1 MTNPQVGATVAKDPQ
16 IADRIKVAIE
26 DNRTRRQQPT
36 SLLALSNQT
45 GIAYP
50 TLRRSIEGG
59 IKGHRS
65 LTVCELG
72 AIATALQVQPSKLIE
87 EDDAQ

>member
-1 MTNPQVGATVAKDPQ
+1 MTTPPPGATVAADPQ
-16 IADRIKVAIE
+16 IALRIKGAIK
-26 DNRTRRQQPT
+26 DNKT
-36 SLLALSNQT
+36 SLLALSNET

-72 AIATALQVQPSKLIE
+72 AIASVLHIKAADLIE
-87 EDDAQ
+87 DDSQ

>member
-26 DNRTRRQQPT
+26 DNRAKRKQPT
-36 SLLALSNQT
+36 SLLALADTT

-72 AIATALQVQPSKLIE
+72 AIATALQVRPSALIE
-87 EDDAQ
+87 EDDAE